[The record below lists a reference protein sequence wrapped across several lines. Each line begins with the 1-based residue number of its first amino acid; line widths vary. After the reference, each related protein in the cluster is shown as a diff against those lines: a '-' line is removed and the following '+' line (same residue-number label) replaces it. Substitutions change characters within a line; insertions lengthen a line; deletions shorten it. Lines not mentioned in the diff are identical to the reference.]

1 MRRNNRRRNFSPKN
15 RREKQI
21 NGCLEVRLDKK
32 GQMTSEILVK
42 KFIKKAKKEGIVEE
56 YRSRRFYKSPSEK
69 KREKK
74 RQTERLLE
82 KVKQKEKELFNFA
95 DKGRKTPSRK
105 KKRETER

>member
-1 MRRNNRRRNFSPKN
+1 MRRNNKRRNYSNKN
-15 RREKQI
+15 NKEKKI
-21 NGCLEVRLDKK
+21 SGCLEVKLDKYGK
-32 GQMTSEILVK
+32 MTPEILVK

-56 YRSRRFYKSPSEK
+56 YKSRRYYKPPSEK

-95 DKGRKTPSRK
+95 DKGRKIPSRK

>member
-1 MRRNNRRRNFSPKN
+1 MRKNNRKRNFSPK
-15 RREKQI
+15 REKEI
-21 NGCLEVRLDKK
+21 SGCLEVKLDKSGK
-32 GQMTSEILVK
+32 MSSELLVK

-56 YRSRRFYKSPSEK
+56 YRARRYFKSPSEF

-95 DKGRKTPSRK
+95 DKGRKIPNRK
-105 KKRETER
+105 KKRKTER

>member
-1 MRRNNRRRNFSPKN
+1 M
-15 RREKQI
+15 
-21 NGCLEVRLDKK
+21 
-32 GQMTSEILVK
+32 LVK

-56 YRSRRFYKSPSEK
+56 YRSRSYFKSPSEI

-105 KKRETER
+105 KKRKTEK

>member
-1 MRRNNRRRNFSPKN
+1 
-15 RREKQI
+15 
-21 NGCLEVRLDKK
+21 
-32 GQMTSEILVK
+32 MTPELLVK

-56 YRSRRFYKSPSEK
+56 YRERRYFKSPSEI

-95 DKGRKTPSRK
+95 DKGRKKPNRK
-105 KKRETER
+105 KKRKTER